1 MASQSSLHAEAGSTP
16 EPLWQNRAT
25 RATSQAP
32 GRAIRPSR
40 GWARCRLVRCCQS
53 PYERSRTAGQAPER
67 IGRVPVGSL
76 AAVHRLRWPRCC
88 RAVPRR
94 PCRKPELRLTTPRP
108 EPAFP
113 PCRCAGFAVRSL
125 GNEPRTDPRAQRL
138 VRLARGLS
146 LDCVELAATVE
157 RKPCAVGFS
166 VREPR
171 HTVSR

>member
-1 MASQSSLHAEAGSTP
+1 MASQLSLHAEAGSTP

-40 GWARCRLVRCCQS
+40 GWAWCRLVRCCRS

-67 IGRVPVGSL
+67 IDRVPVGSL

-94 PCRKPELRLTTPRP
+94 PCRKPELRRTAPRP

-125 GNEPRTDPRAQRL
+125 GNEPQTDQQARQLARL
-138 VRLARGLS
+138 VQGLPPS
-146 LDCVELAATVE
+146 GVGHAAAVE
-157 RKPCAVGFS
+157 RTPCEGDFS
-166 VREPR
+166 VLEPQ
-171 HTVSR
+171 HTVGR